1 MYMWWL
7 VAKMLRKEE
16 KQSFISLESFCRRMY
31 LWNAVYISPVASPGC
46 WQGKITTWP
55 DNPLAC
61 SWQMICW
68 WFILQWLLVVLLLQD
83 VPHFFEWVKWYDI
96 MIFRIPF
103 TQISSPLVGLL
114 YFTDP
119 KDYYNCTVNSRMF
132 QSWVYHIQQGVI
144 FISPRTKWTKH
155 GPTKKS
161 VERLKDGVPLQRGI
175 FQVPAVSF

>member
-31 LWNAVYISPVASPGC
+31 FWNAVYISPLASPGC

-83 VPHFFEWVKWYDI
+83 VPHFFMSEMIRFSDI
-96 MIFRIPF
+96 PYSIHPDIFTIDWSTLL
-103 TQISSPLVGLL
+103 TQRTIIALSIVGCFNHGCISSNKAWFL
-114 YFTDP
+114 YPPEQSEQTWTPQKKCWTFKGWCSFATW
-119 KDYYNCTVNSRMF
+119 YFSGSSR
-132 QSWVYHIQQGVI
+132 
-144 FISPRTKWTKH
+144 
-155 GPTKKS
+155 
-161 VERLKDGVPLQRGI
+161 
-175 FQVPAVSF
+175 